1 MCLIRTSVLL
11 LLLVV
16 PLNSSLCFKK
26 NILKATVFYTELGVG
41 GEEKGATRTQHCT
54 PDLPFFCDHAT
65 TISSLTSAS

>member
-1 MCLIRTSVLL
+1 MCLIRASVLL

-41 GEEKGATRTQHCT
+41 EEEKRATRTPALH
-54 PDLPFFCDHAT
+54 
-65 TISSLTSAS
+65 S